1 MCHQAVGLFRCL
13 RLELKMFDLNVET
26 ILVLGGAL
34 WVIGGVLSLIHTYTI
49 ADKIDSINNNKEQ
62 K

>member
-1 MCHQAVGLFRCL
+1 
-13 RLELKMFDLNVET
+13 MFDLNVET